1 MPSST
6 LPSKKYTSCLDSKNK
21 ESRFLETLISD
32 LEEIKPSTIK
42 QLAKLGLYRV
52 QDLLFHLPQRYQDK
66 TRITPIGN
74 LQVDT
79 EALIQGKL
87 TSSYIYPGRRPL
99 LSCCLTDDTGSV
111 SIRFF
116 HFNYWQKKL
125 LIPNA
130 HIRCFGEVHQGI
142 KSLEFIHPE
151 WIVLK
156 DKDSLIDSYLTP
168 IYPITNGLSQTTLRC
183 LIQRIL
189 NELNI
194 KEIEESLPTVLLK
207 FIYLPSFYQAI
218 YYLHQPPP
226 DAPIALLTEGKHPAQ
241 QRLAFDELLA
251 HRLALKQLKFHSH
264 QLRAPVLQASR
275 KLIKQF
281 LAILP
286 FALTEAQQRVTAE
299 ILRDIAK
306 NTPMQ
311 RLLQGDVGSGK
322 TIVAAFGILQAVEAG
337 YQAALMVPTELLAE
351 QHLAV
356 FQHWISPLKIR
367 VERLPSKGNTKARKA
382 CLMGLKQGDI
392 HLIIG
397 THVLF
402 QEEVIFHNLGLVII
416 DEQHR
421 FGVTQRFA
429 LLKKGQNNN
438 YCPHQLIMTATPI
451 PRTLAMATYG
461 DFHTSIIDQLPL
473 GRSPIMTVAIPD
485 FRRNEVIV
493 KIQEACREGKQVYW
507 VCTLVEESETLQAQA
522 AEKVALDLNQL
533 LPELNIGLVH
543 GRLKPQEK
551 ESVMVN
557 FRVGN
562 IKLLVATTVIEVG
575 IDVPNASLM
584 VIENAERLGLSQL
597 HQLRGRIG
605 RSTERSYCILL
616 YHGPLSRLSR
626 ARLDC
631 LRTTQDG
638 FEIARLDLELRGPGM
653 LLGTRQT
660 GLISYRIANLL
671 RDQDLLAKV
680 DQVADKLITQYS
692 CYIPKIIHRWLG
704 EGSRYKDV

>member
-1 MPSST
+1 MPLST
-6 LPSKKYTSCLDSKNK
+6 LANKKYTSYLNCKNK
-21 ESRFLETLISD
+21 ENRFLQTLISD

-74 LQVDT
+74 LQIGT

-87 TSSYIYPGRRPL
+87 TSSYIYPGRQSSL
-99 LSCCLTDDTGSV
+99 FCCLTDNTGSI
-111 SIRFF
+111 SLRFF
-116 HFNYWQKKL
+116 HFSYWQKKL
-125 LIPNA
+125 LILNA
-130 HIRCFGEVHQGI
+130 HIRCFGEIRQGA
-142 KSLEFIHPE
+142 KSLELIHPE
-151 WIVLK
+151 WMVLR
-156 DKDSLIDSYLTP
+156 DKDGSIESHLTP
-168 IYPITNGLSQTTLRC
+168 IYPTTNGLSQTTLRY
-183 LIQRIL
+183 LIQRII
-189 NELNI
+189 NELNT
-194 KEIEESLPTVLLK
+194 KEIEENLSTELLK
-207 FIYLPSFYQAI
+207 FIHLPSLHQAI
-218 YYLHQPPP
+218 SYLHQPPP
-226 DAPIALLTEGKHPAQ
+226 DASIALLTEGKHPTQ

-251 HRLALKQLKFHSH
+251 HRLALKQLKLHSY
-264 QLRAPVLQASR
+264 QLQAPVLQASR

-281 LAILP
+281 LTIFP
-286 FALTEAQQRVTAE
+286 FALTQAQQRVTEE
-299 ILRDIAK
+299 ILGDIAK

-322 TIVAAFGILQAVEAG
+322 TIVAAFGVLQAVETG

-356 FQHWISPLKIR
+356 FQHWVSPLGIK
-367 VERLPSKGNTKARKA
+367 VERLPTKGNIKARRQ
-382 CLMGLKQGDI
+382 CLMELKQGDI

-402 QEEVIFHNLGLVII
+402 QEEVIFHNLGLVVI

-421 FGVTQRFA
+421 FGVTQRLA
-429 LLKKGQNNN
+429 LLEKGQGNN

-461 DFHTSIIDQLPL
+461 DFNTSIIDQLPP

-485 FRRNEVIV
+485 FRRNEVII
-493 KIQEACREGKQVYW
+493 KIREACREGKQVYW

-522 AEKVALDLNQL
+522 AEKVASDLNQL

-551 ESVMVN
+551 ESVMTD

-575 IDVPNASLM
+575 VDVPNASLM

-597 HQLRGRIG
+597 HQLRGRVG

-616 YHGPLSRLSR
+616 YHGPLSKLGR

-638 FEIARLDLELRGPGM
+638 FEIARLDLELRGPGI

-660 GLISYRIANLL
+660 GLISYRVANLL

-680 DQVADKLITQYS
+680 DQVADKLIAQYPH
-692 CYIPKIIHRWLG
+692 YIPKIIYRWLG